1 MKRLLFVTYYFP
13 PSGGPGVQRSLKFVK
28 YLPEFGWRPTVLTVR
43 PESASWPDPD
53 PDSVADIPED
63 TLVERTGA
71 WDPYA
76 LYARLLGR
84 KKQEVISVGFTGED
98 GTTPGRRFARWLR
111 ANLFLPD
118 ARVGWVPFA
127 TARARA
133 LMRQKYDA
141 VLTTGP
147 PHSTHFAGLALRRT
161 HGTPWLVDFRDP
173 WTEIDFQSELPI
185 TGLARALDAFLE
197 RRVLRNAD
205 GFAVVSASMQ
215 RRFAQR
221 GYMSEVIEN
230 GFDPADFEE
239 GTPSHTVSR
248 DAFVVAH
255 VGNMNRSRNPEAL
268 WKALSDPEAAS
279 DYPALQLR
287 FTGHVDPAVL
297 ASASA
302 SCSGVHLDTLPY
314 VPHRAAIDRMREAA
328 LLLLCIN
335 RVQGA
340 EGIPTGKLYE
350 YLASGRPVLALGP
363 ADGDAARIL
372 QETGAGRM
380 FDFDDADGV
389 RAFLHTHYE
398 AWRAGSPIQG
408 APADRIARYS
418 RREQTRQLAA
428 LLSSL
433 SDRR

>member
-53 PDSVADIPED
+53 PDSVADIPEG

-76 LYARLLGR
+76 WYARLLGR

-173 WTEIDFQSELPI
+173 WTEIDFQAELPM

-221 GYMSEVIEN
+221 GYASEVIEN

-248 DAFVVAH
+248 RRVCGGPCGKYEPGPESGGALEGAIRSGGGVGLPRLATPVHGACRSLRACFRVCLLPRCASRHVAVCSSPGSHRPDA
-255 VGNMNRSRNPEAL
+255 
-268 WKALSDPEAAS
+268 
-279 DYPALQLR
+279 
-287 FTGHVDPAVL
+287 
-297 ASASA
+297 
-302 SCSGVHLDTLPY
+302 
-314 VPHRAAIDRMREAA
+314 
-328 LLLLCIN
+328 
-335 RVQGA
+335 
-340 EGIPTGKLYE
+340 
-350 YLASGRPVLALGP
+350 
-363 ADGDAARIL
+363 
-372 QETGAGRM
+372 
-380 FDFDDADGV
+380 
-389 RAFLHTHYE
+389 
-398 AWRAGSPIQG
+398 
-408 APADRIARYS
+408 
-418 RREQTRQLAA
+418 
-428 LLSSL
+428 
-433 SDRR
+433 

>member
-53 PDSVADIPED
+53 PDSVAEIPEG

-76 LYARLLGR
+76 LYARLKDR
-84 KKQEVISVGFTGED
+84 EKQEVISVGFTGED
-98 GTTPGRRFARWLR
+98 GAVPHRRFARWIR

-147 PHSTHFAGLALRRT
+147 PHSTHFTGLALRRT
-161 HGTPWLVDFRDP
+161 HGAPWLVDFRDP
-173 WTEIDFQSELPI
+173 WTEIDFHADLPM
-185 TGLARALDAFLE
+185 TGLARALDALLE
-197 RRVLRNAD
+197 RRVLRKAD
-205 GFAVVSASMQ
+205 GFSVVSASMQ

-221 GYMSEVIEN
+221 GYASEVIEN

-239 GTPSHTVSR
+239 SASSSTVSG

-255 VGNMNRSRNPEAL
+255 VGNMNRTRNPEAL
-268 WKALSDPEAAS
+268 WKALSVPETAS
-279 DYPALQLR
+279 DWPDLQCR
-287 FTGHVDPAVL
+287 FTGHVDSSVL

-302 SCSGVHLDTLPY
+302 FCPGIRLDTLPY
-314 VPHRAAIDRMREAA
+314 VPHRTAIERMRGAA

-335 RVQGA
+335 RVEGA
-340 EGIPTGKLYE
+340 EGIATGKLYE

-380 FDFDDADGV
+380 FDFDDTDGV
-389 RAFLHTHYE
+389 RAFLRTHYE
-398 AWRAGSPIQG
+398 AWRAGSPLQG
-408 APADRIARYS
+408 APPDRIARYS
-418 RREQTRQLAA
+418 RREQARQLAA
-428 LLSSL
+428 LLSGL
-433 SDRR
+433 SEGA

>member
-53 PDSVADIPED
+53 PDSVAEIPEGI
-63 TLVERTGA
+63 LVERTGA

-76 LYARLLGR
+76 LYARLKGR

-98 GTTPGRRFARWLR
+98 GAVPHRRFARWLR

-133 LMRQKYDA
+133 LMREQYDA

-161 HGTPWLVDFRDP
+161 RDTPWLVDFRDP
-173 WTEIDFQSELPI
+173 WTEIYYYADLPMA
-185 TGLARALDAFLE
+185 GPARALDAFLE
-197 RRVLRNAD
+197 RKVLRNAD
-205 GFAVVSASMQ
+205 GCSVVSESMQ
-215 RRFAQR
+215 RRFAER
-221 GYMSEVIEN
+221 GYASEVIAN

-239 GTPSHTVSR
+239 SASSCMVSG
-248 DAFVVAH
+248 DAFVIAH
-255 VGNMNRSRNPEAL
+255 VGNMSRTQNPEAF
-268 WKALSDPEAAS
+268 WKALSDPETPS
-279 DYPALQLR
+279 DWPDLQCR
-287 FTGHVDPAVL
+287 FTGHVDSSVL

-302 SCSGVHLDTLPY
+302 FCPGVRLDTFPY
-314 VPHRAAIDRMREAA
+314 VPHRTAIDRMREAA
-328 LLLLCIN
+328 LLLLSIN

-340 EGIPTGKLYE
+340 EAITTGKLYE

-389 RAFLHTHYE
+389 CAFLRSHYE
-398 AWRAGSPIQG
+398 AWRAGSPMQG
-408 APADRIARYS
+408 ASPDRIARYS
-418 RREQTRQLAA
+418 RREQARQLAA
-428 LLSSL
+428 LLSDL

>member
-13 PSGGPGVQRSLKFVK
+13 PSGGSGVQRSLKFVK

-53 PDSVADIPED
+53 PDSVADIPEG

-76 LYARLLGR
+76 WYARLLGR
-84 KKQEVISVGFTGED
+84 KKQEVISVGFTGDD
-98 GTTPGRRFARWLR
+98 GAVPRRRLARWIR

-161 HGTPWLVDFRDP
+161 HGTPWLADFRDP
-173 WTEIDFQSELPI
+173 WTEIYYYADLPMA
-185 TGLARALDAFLE
+185 GPARALDALLE

-205 GFAVVSASMQ
+205 GCTVVSASMQ

-221 GYMSEVIEN
+221 GYASEVIEN

-239 GTPSHTVSR
+239 SASSVSG

-255 VGNMNRSRNPEAL
+255 VGNMSRTQNPEGL
-268 WKALSDPEAAS
+268 WKALSDPETPS
-279 DYPALQLR
+279 DWPDLQFR
-287 FTGHVDPAVL
+287 FTGHVDSTVL
-297 ASASA
+297 ASVSA
-302 SCSGVHLDTLPY
+302 SCPGVRLDTLPY
-314 VPHRAAIDRMREAA
+314 VPHRTAIDRMREAA
-328 LLLLCIN
+328 LLLLPIN

-340 EGIPTGKLYE
+340 EAITTGKLYE

-363 ADGDAARIL
+363 VHGDAARIL

-380 FDFDDADGV
+380 FDFDDVDGV
-389 RAFLHTHYE
+389 RAFLHSHYE
-398 AWRAGSPIQG
+398 AWRAGSPMQG
-408 APADRIARYS
+408 APPDRITRYS
-418 RREQTRQLAA
+418 RREQARQLAA
-428 LLSSL
+428 LLSGL
-433 SDRR
+433 SERP

>member
-53 PDSVADIPED
+53 PDSVAEIPEGI
-63 TLVERTGA
+63 LVERTGA

-76 LYARLLGR
+76 LYARLKGR
-84 KKQEVISVGFTGED
+84 EKQEVISVGFTGED
-98 GTTPGRRFARWLR
+98 GAVSPRRFARWIR

-147 PHSTHFAGLALRRT
+147 PHSTHFAGLALHRT

-173 WTEIDFQSELPI
+173 WTEIDYHADLPMS
-185 TGLARALDAFLE
+185 GPARALDALLE
-197 RRVLRNAD
+197 RRVLRKAD
-205 GFAVVSASMQ
+205 GFSVVSASMQ

-221 GYMSEVIEN
+221 GYASEVIEN

-239 GTPSHTVSR
+239 FASSSTVSS

-255 VGNMNRSRNPEAL
+255 VGNMNRARNPEAL
-268 WKALSDPEAAS
+268 WKALSDTQNTS
-279 DYPALQLR
+279 DWPDLQCR
-287 FTGHVDPAVL
+287 FTGHVDSSVL
-297 ASASA
+297 ASVSA
-302 SCSGVHLDTLPY
+302 FCPGVRLDTLPY
-314 VPHRAAIDRMREAA
+314 VPHRTAIDRMREAA

-335 RVQGA
+335 RVEGA
-340 EGIPTGKLYE
+340 EGIATGKLYE

-363 ADGDAARIL
+363 VNGDAARIL

-380 FDFDDADGV
+380 FDFDDTEGV
-389 RAFLHTHYE
+389 RVFLRSHYE
-398 AWRAGSPIQG
+398 AWRAGSPMQG
-408 APADRIARYS
+408 APPDRIARYS
-418 RREQTRQLAA
+418 RREQARQLAA
-428 LLSSL
+428 LLSGL

>member
-1 MKRLLFVTYYFP
+1 
-13 PSGGPGVQRSLKFVK
+13 
-28 YLPEFGWRPTVLTVR
+28 
-43 PESASWPDPD
+43 
-53 PDSVADIPED
+53 
-63 TLVERTGA
+63 
-71 WDPYA
+71 
-76 LYARLLGR
+76 
-84 KKQEVISVGFTGED
+84 
-98 GTTPGRRFARWLR
+98 
-111 ANLFLPD
+111 
-118 ARVGWVPFA
+118 
-127 TARARA
+127 
-133 LMRQKYDA
+133 MRQKYDA

-147 PHSTHFAGLALRRT
+147 PHSTHFVGLALRRT

-173 WTEIDFQSELPI
+173 WTEIDFQAELPM
-185 TGLARALDAFLE
+185 TGPARALDAFLE

-205 GFAVVSASMQ
+205 GFAVVSPSMQ

-221 GYMSEVIEN
+221 GYASEVIEN

-239 GTPSHTVSR
+239 GTPSHAVSR

-255 VGNMNRSRNPEAL
+255 VGNMNRARNPEAL
-268 WKALSDPEAAS
+268 WKALSDPEVVS
-279 DYPALQLR
+279 DCPALQFR

-302 SCSGVHLDTLPY
+302 SYAGVHLDTLPY

-363 ADGDAARIL
+363 VDGDAARIL
-372 QETGAGRM
+372 QETGTGRM

-389 RAFLHTHYE
+389 RAFLRMHYE